1 MNIALIP
8 GAPVMSVIVPVFNV
22 ADYVIECLDSIVAQ
36 PFEGVHVILVDD
48 GSVDGSAELAR
59 SYAEQHEN
67 FEFFEQSNSGVSIAR
82 NNALERVR
90 TPYLTFVD
98 PDDVLPPDAW
108 SSMFATLRETGS
120 DFVVGAVERLE
131 GDRRYQTPS
140 MIRTQKLAGRRQT
153 IDAVPLMLADVFVWN
168 KIFVTDFWRDA
179 GITFPPRTRY
189 QDQVALTDAYL
200 KAESFDVID
209 EIVYEWRH
217 RPALNSA
224 TQMRKQ
230 VTNLQERINTKRM
243 TLELVEKYGDP
254 QVTWVLETEIL
265 PVDMWE
271 YCEAVPG
278 CTDEFWELLVSA
290 FREFWG
296 CPSNGF
302 GRMAFTEA
310 MIPPH
315 ERLMGWLVTQGRRDD
330 LISLF
335 EWFPTLTEPPIRDGV
350 LIHPWFDEPGMP
362 LFHEVSYP
370 DLAEPEPEPQPSL
383 VDRVRGRLRRSLSR

>member
-1 MNIALIP
+1 MTRRPPLAP
-8 GAPVMSVIVPVFNV
+8 GEPVLSVIVPVFNV
-22 ADYVIECLDSIVAQ
+22 ADYLVECLDSIVAQ
-36 PFEGVHVILVDD
+36 PFTGVQVIVVDD
-48 GSVDGSAELAR
+48 GSTDGSAELAR
-59 SYAEQHEN
+59 EYAKRHAN
-67 FEFFEQSNSGVSIAR
+67 FEFFEQPNSGVSIAR

-108 SSMFATLRETGS
+108 TTMFRQLRGSGS

-140 MIRTQKLAGRRQT
+140 MIRTNRIEGRGLT
-153 IDAVPLMLADVFVWN
+153 IAEAPLMLTDVFVWN
-168 KIFVTDFWRDA
+168 KIFVTEFWREA

-200 KAESFDVID
+200 KAQAFDVIT

-230 VTNLQERINTKRM
+230 LTNLQERIATKRS
-243 TLELVEKYGDP
+243 TLELVEAYGHAD
-254 QVTWVLETEIL
+254 VTRVLETEIL

-271 YCEAVPG
+271 YCEAVPT
-278 CTDEFWELLVSA
+278 CTDDFWDLLVAA

-296 CPSNGF
+296 GDRIS
-302 GRMAFTEA
+302 FTEA

-315 ERLMGWLVTQGRRDD
+315 ERLMGWLVTEGRRED
-330 LISLF
+330 LIALF
-335 EWFPTLTEPPIRDGV
+335 EWLPTLTEAPIKDDL

-362 LFHEVSYP
+362 LFPEVHYP
-370 DLAEPEPEPQPSL
+370 MPKRTLT
-383 VDRVRGRLRRSLSR
+383 DRVRGRIRRALPR